1 VFGSSYDDV
10 ELLGRA
16 LAPGDGWY
24 PIGLALHVQVGA
36 LFGAA
41 YARIAPSL
49 SAPPVLRGPSLAV
62 AEHLVTWPL
71 VQLTDRLHPA
81 RDQLPKLSGNR
92 RAFAQALWRHFLF
105 GLVLAELERRLN
117 VTKELAT
124 PSPPEAYSS
133 NGHGK
138 LEDTVTVTAYGRTG

>member
-16 LAPGDGWY
+16 LARGDGWY

-49 SAPPVLRGPSLAV
+49 PVAPVLRGPSLAV
-62 AEHLVTWPL
+62 AEHLATWPF

-81 RDQLPKLSGNR
+81 RDQLPRLSGNR
-92 RAFAQALWRHFLF
+92 RAFAQALWRHVLF

-117 VTKELAT
+117 VPEEQAT
-124 PSPPEAYSS
+124 PLPPEDYSS
-133 NGHGK
+133 NGHGR
-138 LEDTVTVTAYGRTG
+138 LEDTVTVTAYGHAG